1 MNNISNLTLALALIL
16 LTTMILSCQNN
27 IKTPTGTSLE
37 SPRKSIL
44 SNEINPNSSPP
55 PPEIISLDEPL
66 IAPDNVPEELI
77 SIWETWNFLSNDHVD
92 RANINS
98 NELTEEAIIAILK
111 TFNDRGTYYIPPNQ
125 FKIQNEDMGGDF
137 EGIGAHVSIKDDG
150 SIMIVAPIEG
160 SPAQKAGI
168 KPGDIILE
176 IEGESTESIGL
187 LAAVNKIRGPKGSS
201 VTLLIKH
208 LGDLEPVNISII
220 RDVIPLKSVIIRT
233 DADAEIAHIKITNFY
248 LNTAL
253 QLKEAIK
260 TVKINGAKAIIID
273 VRNNP
278 GGFLNSAIDVT
289 SQFLDDGLA
298 LYEID
303 GKGNRVNWKI
313 RKGGNSTEIPL
324 VVLANEYS
332 ASASEILVGAIQDY
346 KRGNI
351 IGNTTFGK
359 GSVNIIR
366 KLSNGGGIGISIS
379 RFYSPLGRLI
389 EDKGL
394 EPDIKITHPD
404 KQTED
409 SQQLDEA
416 FKILK
421 NLINNNE

>member
-1 MNNISNLTLALALIL
+1 MKPVLIHLSIILALTI
-16 LTTMILSCQNN
+16 ILSCQNN
-27 IKTPTGTSLE
+27 NQGQIQVPT
-37 SPRKSIL
+37 
-44 SNEINPNSSPP
+44 NSSRELILNNTNNDTDIQ
-55 PPEIISLDEPL
+55 PEIIIPNEPL
-66 IAPDNVPEELI
+66 NSPDNVPDDLI
-77 SIWETWNFLSNDHVD
+77 SIWETWKFLSDDHVD
-92 RANINS
+92 RAKIDS
-98 NELTEEAIIAILK
+98 AKLSEEAIIAILK
-111 TFNDRGTYYIPPNQ
+111 TFNDQGTYYIPPNQ

-137 EGIGAHVSIKDDG
+137 EGIGAHVSIKADG

-176 IEGESTESIGL
+176 IEGISTDGISL
-187 LAAVNKIRGPKGSS
+187 LEAVNKIRGPKGSS
-201 VTLLIKH
+201 VALLIKH
-208 LGDLEPVNISII
+208 LGDMDPVNISII
-220 RDVIPLKSVIIRT
+220 RDVIPLESVILIT
-233 DADAEIAHIKITNFY
+233 DENAEIAHIKITNFY
-248 LNTAL
+248 SNTSI
-253 QLKEAIK
+253 QLKEILEK
-260 TVKINGAKAIIID
+260 VKINGGKAVIID

-313 RKGGNSTEIPL
+313 RKGGLATEIPL
-324 VVLANEYS
+324 VILANEYS

-346 KRGNI
+346 DRGEI

-394 EPDIKITHPD
+394 KPDIIISNPD
-404 KQTED
+404 KQTD
-409 SQQLDEA
+409 NTQQLDEA
-416 FKILK
+416 LKILNNIINK
-421 NLINNNE
+421 NE

>member
-1 MNNISNLTLALALIL
+1 MNKITILVLLLMLFVVISLN
-16 LTTMILSCQNN
+16 CQNN
-27 IKTPTGTSLE
+27 TQNQIEVPNKTPREL
-37 SPRKSIL
+37 IL
-44 SNEINPNSSPP
+44 NTENDINFT
-55 PPEIISLDEPL
+55 PEIIIPDEPL
-66 IAPDNVPEELI
+66 NAPDNVPDELI

-92 RANINS
+92 RSSIDS
-98 NELTEEAIIAILK
+98 SELSEEAIIAILK
-111 TFNDRGTYYIPPNQ
+111 TFNDKGTYYIPPNQ

-137 EGIGAHVSIKDDG
+137 EGIGAHVSIKADG

-160 SPAQKAGI
+160 SPAEKAGI

-176 IEGESTESIGL
+176 IEGISTEGIGL
-187 LAAVNKIRGPKGSS
+187 LEAVNKIRGPKGSP

-208 LGDLEPVNISII
+208 LGDLDPVSISII
-220 RDVIPLKSVIIRT
+220 RDVIPLESVIIRT
-233 DADAEIAHIKITNFY
+233 DENAEIAHIKITNFY
-248 LNTAL
+248 SNTSP
-253 QLKEAIK
+253 QLKDALK
-260 TVKINGAKAIIID
+260 TVKDNGAKAIIID

-313 RKGGNSTEIPL
+313 RKGGIATEIPL
-324 VVLANEYS
+324 VILANEYS

-346 KRGNI
+346 KRGKV

-389 EDKGL
+389 EEQGL
-394 EPDIKITHPD
+394 EPDIIISNPD

-409 SQQLDEA
+409 TEQLDEA
-416 FKILK
+416 FKILN
-421 NLINNNE
+421 NLINNDE

>member
-1 MNNISNLTLALALIL
+1 MNKITILVLLLMLFVVISLN
-16 LTTMILSCQNN
+16 CQNN
-27 IKTPTGTSLE
+27 TQNQIEVPNKTPREL
-37 SPRKSIL
+37 IL
-44 SNEINPNSSPP
+44 NTENDINFT
-55 PPEIISLDEPL
+55 PEIIIPDEPL
-66 IAPDNVPEELI
+66 NAPDNVPDELI

-92 RANINS
+92 RSSIDS
-98 NELTEEAIIAILK
+98 SELSEEAIIAILK
-111 TFNDRGTYYIPPNQ
+111 TFNDKGTYYIPPNQ

-137 EGIGAHVSIKDDG
+137 EGIGAHVSIKADG

-160 SPAQKAGI
+160 SPAEKAGI

-176 IEGESTESIGL
+176 IEGISTEGIGL
-187 LAAVNKIRGPKGSS
+187 LEAVNKIRGPKGSP

-208 LGDLEPVNISII
+208 LGDLDPVSISII
-220 RDVIPLKSVIIRT
+220 RDVIPLESVIIRT
-233 DADAEIAHIKITNFY
+233 DENAEIAHIKITNFY
-248 LNTAL
+248 SNTSP
-253 QLKEAIK
+253 QLKDALK
-260 TVKINGAKAIIID
+260 TVKDNGAKAIIID

-313 RKGGNSTEIPL
+313 RKGGIATEIPL
-324 VVLANEYS
+324 VILANEYS

-346 KRGNI
+346 KRGKV

-389 EDKGL
+389 EEQGL
-394 EPDIKITHPD
+394 EPDIIISNPD

-409 SQQLDEA
+409 TEQLDEA
-416 FKILK
+416 FKILN
-421 NLINNNE
+421 NLINNHE

>member
-1 MNNISNLTLALALIL
+1 MNKISSLALL
-16 LTTMILSCQNN
+16 LMLFMVISLNCQNN
-27 IKTPTGTSLE
+27 TQNQVEVPIKTPREL
-37 SPRKSIL
+37 IL
-44 SNEINPNSSPP
+44 NTENDINFT
-55 PPEIISLDEPL
+55 PEIIIPDEPL
-66 IAPDNVPEELI
+66 NAPDNVPDELI

-92 RANINS
+92 RSSIDS
-98 NELTEEAIIAILK
+98 SELSEEAIIAILK
-111 TFNDRGTYYIPPNQ
+111 TFNDKGTYYIPPNQ

-137 EGIGAHVSIKDDG
+137 EGIGAHVSIKADG

-160 SPAQKAGI
+160 SPAEKAGI

-176 IEGESTESIGL
+176 IEGISTEGIGL
-187 LAAVNKIRGPKGSS
+187 LEAVNKIRGPKGSP

-208 LGDLEPVNISII
+208 LGDLDPVSISII
-220 RDVIPLKSVIIRT
+220 RDVIPLESVIIRT
-233 DADAEIAHIKITNFY
+233 DENAEIAHIKITNFY
-248 LNTAL
+248 SNTSP
-253 QLKEAIK
+253 QLKDALK
-260 TVKINGAKAIIID
+260 TVKDNGAKAIIID

-313 RKGGNSTEIPL
+313 RKGGIATEIPL
-324 VVLANEYS
+324 VILANEYS

-346 KRGNI
+346 KRGKV

-389 EDKGL
+389 EEQGL
-394 EPDIKITHPD
+394 EPDIIISNPD

-409 SQQLDEA
+409 TEQLDEA
-416 FKILK
+416 FKILN
-421 NLINNNE
+421 NLINNDE